1 MSVRIGMRNWLY
13 TAGLSLALG
22 SMTPGLA
29 FDVVELSPDEAPG
42 SSEYSDYQLL
52 SQQFLS
58 TTSEMWFLLSGIASK
73 ESADAAA
80 PRFAE
85 LVKLTFELDNKL
97 SAMPVLPS
105 GEAECAGMLDGMQL
119 RILETL
125 DDMHVEFVSLCR
137 AHCYGSESLT
147 RAFEDAVRLG
157 MFSEEEVEQLHEP
170 GAPLSDDE
178 ARLEL
183 VRLQRLAEPDQA
195 VFNALVT
202 VQDEV
207 SASRAAT
214 ELTRLSQRFKSLLP
228 EAKVMHRAFAPQ
240 NQASAQAVMAPIEPL
255 LWAIRSE
262 IVRIAALPG
271 YEAATYDEFSD
282 ALDRVFECLA
292 AAHCNI
298 FDSIFDASFRSDL
311 DNALQENAV
320 SSQ

>member
-1 MSVRIGMRNWLY
+1 MPVRIGMRKWLY
-13 TAGLSLALG
+13 MAGLSLALG

-29 FDVVELSPDEAPG
+29 YDVVELSSDDAPT
-42 SSEYSDYQLL
+42 SSDNSEYQRL

-80 PRFAE
+80 PRFTE

-97 SAMPVLPS
+97 SAMPILPV

-137 AHCYGSESLT
+137 AHCYGSEPLT

-157 MFSEEEVEQLHEP
+157 MFSEEEVEELHEP
-170 GAPLSDDE
+170 GAPLSEDE

-183 VRLQRLAEPDQA
+183 VRLQRLAEPDRA
-195 VFNALVT
+195 VFNVLVA

-207 SASRAAT
+207 TAAQAAT
-214 ELTRLSQRFKSLLP
+214 ELTRLSQRLKSLLP
-228 EAKVMHRAFAPQ
+228 EAKVMNREFAPQ
-240 NQASAQAVMAPIEPL
+240 NMARAQEVLAPIEPV

-271 YEAATYDEFSD
+271 YEAETYDDFSD

>member
-1 MSVRIGMRNWLY
+1 MSVRFGMRKWLY
-13 TAGLSLALG
+13 MAGLSLALG
-22 SMTPGLA
+22 SVSPGLA
-29 FDVVELSPDEAPG
+29 YEVVELSPDDEPVAADN
-42 SSEYSDYQLL
+42 SEYQEL
-52 SQQFLS
+52 SNRFLS
-58 TTSEMWFLLSGIASK
+58 TTTEMWFLLSGIASK
-73 ESADAAA
+73 EGADAAA

-85 LVKLTFELDNKL
+85 LVKLTFELDNKM
-97 SAMPVLPS
+97 SAMPILPT
-105 GEAECAGMLDGMQL
+105 GDAECAGMLDGMQL
-119 RILETL
+119 RILETM

-137 AHCYGSESLT
+137 AHCYGSAALT
-147 RAFEDAVRLG
+147 KAFEDAVRMG
-157 MFSEEEVEQLHEP
+157 MFSEEEVEELREP
-170 GAPLSDDE
+170 GDPLSEDE

-183 VRLQRLAEPDQA
+183 VRLKRLAEPDRA
-195 VFNALVT
+195 VFDVLVT
-202 VQDEV
+202 VQDV
-207 SASRAAT
+207 STASLAAP

-228 EAKVMHRAFAPQ
+228 EARVMNRDFAPQ
-240 NQASAQAVMAPIEPL
+240 NQASAQEVLAPIEPI

-271 YEAATYDEFSD
+271 YEAETYDAFSD